1 MGALKDKK
9 EMNQFIRKGK
19 ELNQLEQIDYEAVM
33 KLKSAYYKKLYDQ
46 SRDEFLAD
54 AGFKKFF
61 NENKDWLVPYA
72 AFSRLRDQYK
82 TPDFTKW
89 GPYAIYS
96 KVKIEALANPK
107 NEDYHDYAVH
117 YFIQYHLHLQ
127 MLDVAEYA
135 RKNGVI
141 LKGDIPIGIYRN
153 SVDAWM
159 EPNLYNMD
167 KQAGAPPDDYAISG
181 QNWGFPPTTGRKWPK
196 TATPGGESDW
206 QRWPPIS
213 MPTASIIS
221 LDFSESGRFHGI
233 RSKA

>member
-1 MGALKDKK
+1 
-9 EMNQFIRKGK
+9 
-19 ELNQLEQIDYEAVM
+19 
-33 KLKSAYYKKLYDQ
+33 
-46 SRDEFLAD
+46 LAD

-181 QNWGFPPTTGRKWPK
+181 QNWGFPTYNWEEMAKDGYAWWRKRLAKMATYFDAYRIDHILGFFRIWGDSMGFGRRPDG
-196 TATPGGESDW
+196 T
-206 QRWPPIS
+206 
-213 MPTASIIS
+213 
-221 LDFSESGRFHGI
+221 F
-233 RSKA
+233 